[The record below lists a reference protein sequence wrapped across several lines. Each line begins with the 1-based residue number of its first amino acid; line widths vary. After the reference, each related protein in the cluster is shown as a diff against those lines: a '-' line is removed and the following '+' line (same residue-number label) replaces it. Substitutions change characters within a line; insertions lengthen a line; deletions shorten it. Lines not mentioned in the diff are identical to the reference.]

1 MKRIKSLMGRRQ
13 FLVAAGVASTSVLA
27 CKRLA
32 GMAIPIRQPN
42 RAKAEEKENIAGGKA
57 ASDKYPHLLSPL
69 KIRNKVLKNR
79 ILQPRS
85 DPHLLQGP
93 ENFPADG
100 TRSFYSRIA
109 KNAAIVSIHT
119 RFTENIG
126 IFPTWDDIPAVHN
139 YFDQL
144 IEDIHCEGSLAG
156 IGELEGDTVEE
167 VVTNAKKW
175 EDKGYDVV
183 GFERMFGGREELE
196 PFVEKLQAIRNATDL
211 LTVTFLSPYSP
222 EFPWSSYMSSGG
234 MPGGMGGAAGG
245 GGMPPGGP
253 MPGGGPPGE
262 DMPEGG
268 TRGDARPGDR
278 RRAMGGGTTSTG
290 PELEEVVKIA
300 GILDGAS
307 DILVMKP
314 SGQKHQNSFT
324 MERDQPWALPFA
336 QAIKESG
343 ADIIT
348 CPNGGFHDP
357 ALNDEW
363 IASGKTDMIAM
374 ATSLIADPEYVKKIN
389 EDRLDDIV
397 PCLKCHDCHAKIS
410 TTEGPCFS
418 ICNVNPTHGLS
429 ETKKRSIPPAHR
441 SRRVAVIGGGPAGMK
456 AAITA
461 AERGHRVTLYEKDDA
476 LGGLQRH
483 VDLTKWRWAYRD
495 YKDYLIRQVK
505 KAGVEVKLKT
515 AATPGMIKSKGYD
528 ALLVAVGAKPAV
540 SKIPGADGRNVFNI
554 VDVYDNMDSLGENV
568 VLIGGGVYGSETG
581 IVLVQEGFKVTA
593 LTAEDHMIPAR
604 AIGSHNKQ
612 NQLWIIEGHPDFNYI
627 LEAIVTRIA
636 DGKVFY
642 KDAAG
647 SEKSVRA
654 DSVVIYAGLK
664 PRTDEAL
671 KFSDAARQV
680 LLLGD
685 CTGTAGT
692 IQKAIRSAFFMASQ
706 V

>member
-32 GMAIPIRQPN
+32 GMANPIRHTG
-42 RAKAEEKENIAGGKA
+42 RAMAEEKGGVTGGRA
-57 ASDKYPHLLSPL
+57 ASDKHPHLLSPL

-100 TRSFYSRIA
+100 TRSFYSQIA

-144 IEDIHCEGSLAG
+144 IEDIHCEGSLVG

-167 VVTNAKKW
+167 VVTNAKKF

-183 GFERMFGGREELE
+183 GFERMFGGKEELE
-196 PFVEKLQAIRNATDL
+196 PFVEKLLAIRNATDL

-234 MPGGMGGAAGG
+234 APGGGMP

-253 MPGGGPPGE
+253 MPEGDMPPGGARGE
-262 DMPEGG
+262 AGPGPGG
-268 TRGDARPGDR
+268 R
-278 RRAMGGGTTSTG
+278 RRDMGGGTTSTG
-290 PELEEVVKIA
+290 PELEEVIEI
-300 GILDGAS
+300 GRMLDGAT

-336 QAIKESG
+336 EAIKKSG
-343 ADIIT
+343 ANIIT

-357 ALNDEW
+357 DLNDEW
-363 IASGKTDMIAM
+363 IAGGKTDMIAM
-374 ATSLIADPEYVKKIN
+374 ATSLIADPEYVKKIS
-389 EDRLDDIV
+389 EDRQDDIV

-429 ETKKRSIPPAHR
+429 ETKKRSIPPATR
-441 SRRVAVIGGGPAGMK
+441 SKRVAVIGGGPAGMQ
-456 AAITA
+456 AATTA
-461 AERGHRVTLYEKDDA
+461 AERGHRVTLYEKGDA

-483 VDLTKWRWAYRD
+483 VDFTKWRWAYRD
-495 YKDYLIRQVK
+495 YKDYLVRQVE

-528 ALLVAVGAKPAV
+528 ALLVAVGAEPVV

-554 VDVYDNMDSLGENV
+554 VDVYSNLASLGKNV

-612 NQLWIIEGHPDFNYI
+612 NQLWIIEGHPDFNYV
-627 LEAIVTRIA
+627 LEAMVTRIG

-642 KDAAG
+642 MDAGG

-654 DSVVIYAGLK
+654 DSVVVYAGLK

-671 KFSDAARQV
+671 KFSEAARQV